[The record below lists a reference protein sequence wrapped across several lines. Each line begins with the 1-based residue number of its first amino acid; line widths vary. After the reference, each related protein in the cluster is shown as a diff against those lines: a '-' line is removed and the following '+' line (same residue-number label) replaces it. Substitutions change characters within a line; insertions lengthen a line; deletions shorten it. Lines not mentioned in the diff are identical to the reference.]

1 MTDQVSPDWVSMV
14 NAAQATR
21 APAVIAATQTWTGQE
36 LLARAAGAAR
46 WLSASTLP
54 EGLAVPALLQA
65 SPEALALV
73 LAGAAVR
80 RPIAPLGPRLT
91 GRELAGCV
99 ERLAAPSLLTQAAFA
114 DTATAVARGLGRD
127 VLTVGDWRGAA
138 GPLPAPS
145 PDDPAVVLH
154 TSGTTGHPKA
164 VSGRHDRLARR
175 SRLNASLQQLG
186 PGSVFATA
194 SPFHHI
200 AGLGN
205 IMVALAAGA
214 TTVTVP
220 RFTVAA
226 WRGLEELG
234 VTHALAVPTMVEMLL
249 RQGALPLR
257 TLRIMQYGASPIHPD
272 TLRTAMAQLPG
283 VDFLSLYGQTEG
295 SPITWLSPQD
305 HRLAAAG
312 RDELLQSVGRAA
324 PGVEVRICDPDGS
337 GTGEVTARA
346 DHLFAASPD
355 GWLRTGDLGRLD
367 DGYLYL
373 IGRRGDRIIRGGE
386 NVYPVEVE
394 NRLLEHPRIADAA
407 VIGVPDR
414 LFGEA
419 IKAMVVP
426 ADPADPPASE
436 ELRAFARAALAGF
449 KVPAQW
455 EFVPSLPRNAS
466 GKLLRR
472 QLRSEFVLLICMRY
486 VVERTV
492 MTTSPWAGSDFQLPP
507 QPASP
512 VALCGACRRLG
523 ACRLGLGREELQ
535 PDGSVH
541 TDLICG
547 PEHEGGPDVAHG
559 GWTAGAFDEVL
570 GHVPLL
576 TGELAVTGQLS
587 VTYVKP
593 VPVGRPLHARA
604 WTVRREGRR
613 WYVAGEL
620 TLVST
625 GAVLGRGEAVMV
637 LRDRGHFARHQEWL
651 AQQDQA

>member
-1 MTDQVSPDWVSMV
+1 MTNRVSADWVSMV
-14 NAAQATR
+14 SAAQATT
-21 APAVIAATQTWTGQE
+21 APAVITTTQTWTGEE

-46 WLSASTLP
+46 WLSASKLP
-54 EGLAVPALLQA
+54 EGIPVAALLQA

-80 RPIAPLGPRLT
+80 RPVAPLGPRLT

-99 ERLAAPSLLTQAAFA
+99 ERLAAPCLLTQPGFA
-114 DTATAVARGLGRD
+114 DIATTVAPGLDRE
-127 VLTVGDWRGAA
+127 VLVLGDWPAMA
-138 GPLPAPS
+138 GPLPVPS
-145 PDDPAVVLH
+145 PDDTAVMLH

-164 VSGRHDRLARR
+164 VSYRHDRLARR
-175 SRLNASLQQLG
+175 SRLNASLQQLR

-220 RFTVAA
+220 RFTVEA
-226 WRGLEELG
+226 WLGLEELG

-272 TLRTAMAQLPG
+272 TLRMAMAQLPG

-312 RDELLQSVGRAA
+312 QDELLHSVGRAA
-324 PGVEVRICDPDGS
+324 PGVEVRISHPDGS
-337 GTGEVTARA
+337 GTGEVIARS
-346 DHLFAASPD
+346 DHLFAVGPD

-367 DGYLYL
+367 DAGYLYL
-373 IGRRGDRIIRGGE
+373 IGRRGDMIIRGGE

-414 LFGEA
+414 LLGEA
-419 IKAMVVP
+419 IKALVVP
-426 ADPADPPASE
+426 ADPADPPTSE
-436 ELRAFARAALAGF
+436 ELRTFARAALAGF

-472 QLRSEFVLLICMRY
+472 QLRSAPV
-486 VVERTV
+486 T
-492 MTTSPWAGSDFQLPP
+492 AA
-507 QPASP
+507 PAP
-512 VALCGACRRLG
+512 VASSEPG
-523 ACRLGLGREELQ
+523 
-535 PDGSVH
+535 
-541 TDLICG
+541 
-547 PEHEGGPDVAHG
+547 
-559 GWTAGAFDEVL
+559 
-570 GHVPLL
+570 
-576 TGELAVTGQLS
+576 
-587 VTYVKP
+587 
-593 VPVGRPLHARA
+593 
-604 WTVRREGRR
+604 
-613 WYVAGEL
+613 
-620 TLVST
+620 
-625 GAVLGRGEAVMV
+625 
-637 LRDRGHFARHQEWL
+637 
-651 AQQDQA
+651 

>member
-1 MTDQVSPDWVSMV
+1 MTNRIAADWVSMV
-14 NAAQATR
+14 SAAQATT
-21 APAVIAATQTWTGQE
+21 APAVITTTQTWTGQE
-36 LLARAAGAAR
+36 LMARAADAVR
-46 WLSASTLP
+46 WLSASRLP
-54 EGLAVPALLQA
+54 EGIPVPALLQA
-65 SPEALALV
+65 SPEAIALV

-80 RPIAPLGPRLT
+80 RPVAPLGPRLT
-91 GRELAGCV
+91 GRELAGCI
-99 ERLAAPSLLTQAAFA
+99 ERLAAPCLLTQAAFA
-114 DTATAVARGLGRD
+114 DIATAVARGLDRD
-127 VLTVGDWRGAA
+127 VLTLGDWRGAA
-138 GPLPAPS
+138 GRLPTPS
-145 PDDPAVVLH
+145 GDTTAVVLH

-164 VSGRHDRLARR
+164 VCYRHDRLARR
-175 SRLNASLQQLG
+175 TRLNASLQQLG

-226 WRGLEELG
+226 WREFEELG

-324 PGVEVRICDPDGS
+324 PGVEVRISHPDGS
-337 GTGEVTARA
+337 GTGEVIARA
-346 DHLFAASPD
+346 GHLFAASPD

-367 DGYLYL
+367 DDGYLYL
-373 IGRRGDRIIRGGE
+373 IGRRGDMIIRGGE

-414 LFGEA
+414 LLGET
-419 IKAMVVP
+419 IKALVVP
-426 ADPADPPASE
+426 ADPADQPASE

-472 QLRSEFVLLICMRY
+472 QLRSAPVTAADG
-486 VVERTV
+486 ERRTGRGGGQPALQSV
-492 MTTSPWAGSDFQLPP
+492 RGRAGSSSKGCP
-507 QPASP
+507 
-512 VALCGACRRLG
+512 
-523 ACRLGLGREELQ
+523 
-535 PDGSVH
+535 
-541 TDLICG
+541 
-547 PEHEGGPDVAHG
+547 
-559 GWTAGAFDEVL
+559 
-570 GHVPLL
+570 
-576 TGELAVTGQLS
+576 
-587 VTYVKP
+587 
-593 VPVGRPLHARA
+593 
-604 WTVRREGRR
+604 
-613 WYVAGEL
+613 
-620 TLVST
+620 
-625 GAVLGRGEAVMV
+625 
-637 LRDRGHFARHQEWL
+637 
-651 AQQDQA
+651 

>member
-1 MTDQVSPDWVSMV
+1 MTNQVSADWVSMV
-14 NAAQATR
+14 SAAQATT
-21 APAVIAATQTWTGQE
+21 APAVVTATQAWTGEE

-46 WLSASTLP
+46 WLSEAGLI
-54 EGLAVPALLQA
+54 EGMAVPALLQA

-73 LAGAAVR
+73 LAGAAIR

-91 GRELAGCV
+91 VRELAGCI
-99 ERLAAPSLLTQAAFA
+99 ERLGAPGLLTQAAFA
-114 DTATAVARGLGRD
+114 DIATTLDQD
-127 VLTVGDWRGAA
+127 VLVLGDWPGAAQPMSAQPMSA
-138 GPLPAPS
+138 GPLPTPS
-145 PDDPAVVLH
+145 PDDTALVLH

-164 VSGRHDRLARR
+164 VSYRHDRLACRI
-175 SRLNASLQQLG
+175 RLNASLQQLS

-205 IMVALAAGA
+205 IVVALAAGA

-220 RFTVAA
+220 RFTVEA

-234 VTHALAVPTMVEMLL
+234 VTHTLAVPTMVEMLL

-272 TLRTAMAQLPG
+272 TLRMAMAQLPG

-312 RDELLQSVGRAA
+312 QDELLHSVGRAV
-324 PGVEVRICDPDGS
+324 PGVEVRISHPDGS
-337 GTGEVTARA
+337 GTGEVIARS
-346 DHLFAASPD
+346 DHLFAVGPD

-367 DGYLYL
+367 DAGYLYL
-373 IGRRGDRIIRGGE
+373 IGRRGDMIIRGGE

-414 LFGEA
+414 LLGEA
-419 IKAMVVP
+419 IKALVVP

-436 ELRAFARAALAGF
+436 ELRTFARAALAGF

-472 QLRSEFVLLICMRY
+472 QLRS
-486 VVERTV
+486 
-492 MTTSPWAGSDFQLPP
+492 A
-507 QPASP
+507 P
-512 VALCGACRRLG
+512 V
-523 ACRLGLGREELQ
+523 
-535 PDGSVH
+535 
-541 TDLICG
+541 
-547 PEHEGGPDVAHG
+547 
-559 GWTAGAFDEVL
+559 TAA
-570 GHVPLL
+570 
-576 TGELAVTGQLS
+576 
-587 VTYVKP
+587 P
-593 VPVGRPLHARA
+593 VPVASSEPG
-604 WTVRREGRR
+604 
-613 WYVAGEL
+613 
-620 TLVST
+620 
-625 GAVLGRGEAVMV
+625 
-637 LRDRGHFARHQEWL
+637 
-651 AQQDQA
+651 